1 MHEVTTLKN
10 TILTFLSFTHSTKT
24 LYMRPLF
31 LCLLIV
37 LEIPSWG
44 QMEVGAWREHLPY
57 SETID
62 VAYGDGIVYC
72 ATPFSV
78 FSFNTS
84 DNSIERISK
93 VNLLSGSDVSAI
105 HYDETSSTLIV
116 AYESGN
122 IDLVTKGTSFQL
134 SDISQ
139 SNVFGS
145 KRVNEIL
152 VKDGK
157 AYLSCGFGIVVVNI
171 ARREIADTWFLNGQ
185 NDIVEVNA
193 LDSDETYWYAATE
206 IGVFRA
212 ERSNPILANF
222 QSWEIMSDVPMED
235 ANYTDIMVL
244 NDQLFLVHET
254 SEGSELWYANRTDFN
269 WAILPGYES
278 TLVHDINFGN
288 GQFAVCSK
296 DLLTI
301 FNDDLSI
308 VSTHGSIASVNIDP
322 KAVLFDEAN
331 NVWFANFQKGL
342 FLRPAEGFEMNYQPE
357 GPNFFNAR
365 RIDSYNNNTWIAS
378 GGVDGTWTNNYDK
391 KGIYGIVD
399 DEWVNVAPGEGE
411 NDIASINDFMAV
423 SINPLANN
431 TVFLGSWEEGLI
443 QMIDGEIVEI
453 YNQDNSTLLQANFSG
468 SERIGVGGVDYDQE
482 GNLWFTNAYTA
493 NPLQVRQKNGEFV
506 SFNFQ
511 PDITSNEFLGD
522 VVAARQGFIWSIL
535 PRGNGLLV
543 LDHQGTIGNPNDDNY
558 RVLTNEEGEGGLPSM
573 DIYALEEDLDGEMW
587 VGTLQG
593 IAVFFAPDGIFT
605 SDNFDA
611 QQILIEQDGNIQILL
626 ETEQINCIEIDGAN
640 RKWVGT
646 ANSGVYLLSDDGLN
660 QIYHF
665 TTSNSPLLSNNIFDI
680 SIDHSAGEVFF
691 ATERGVVSF
700 NSTAT
705 NFVDEIE
712 EVTVYPNPVRED
724 YEGIITVDGLAY
736 QTDVKITDV
745 SGNLVFAT
753 ESNGGRATWDG
764 KGMDGKRVSTG
775 VYLIFCTN
783 QDGST
788 SNVAKVAVVR

>member
-1 MHEVTTLKN
+1 
-10 TILTFLSFTHSTKT
+10 
-24 LYMRPLF
+24 
-31 LCLLIV
+31 
-37 LEIPSWG
+37 
-44 QMEVGAWREHLPY
+44 VGAWREHLPY

-62 VAYGDGIVYC
+62 VTYGDGIVYC

-105 HYDETSSTLIV
+105 HYDEESSTLIV

-122 IDLVTKGTSFQL
+122 MDLITKGVSFQL

-145 KRVNEIL
+145 KRVNDIL
-152 VKDGK
+152 IKDGK

-171 ARREIADTWFLNGQ
+171 ARREIADSWFLNGQ
-185 NDIVEVNA
+185 DDIVEVNA
-193 LDSDETYWYAATE
+193 LDYDETYWYAATE
-206 IGVFRA
+206 IGLFRA

-222 QSWEIMSDVPMED
+222 ESWELTTDVPVE
-235 ANYTDIMVL
+235 NVTYTDLMVL
-244 NDQLFLVHET
+244 NDQLFLVRET
-254 SEGSELWYANRTDFN
+254 TDGSEVWYANRTDFN
-269 WAILPGYES
+269 WAILPGYET
-278 TLVHDINFGN
+278 TLVHDINYGN
-288 GQFAVCSK
+288 GQFAVCSQ
-296 DLLTI
+296 DLLSI
-301 FNDDLSI
+301 FNDDLSV

-322 KAVLFDEAN
+322 KAVLFDASN

-342 FLRPAEGFEMNYQPE
+342 FLRPAEGFEMKYQPE

-365 RIDSYNNNTWIAS
+365 RIDSFNNNTWIAS

-391 KGIYGIVD
+391 KGIYGLVN
-399 DEWVNVAPGEGE
+399 DEWVNVVPGPGE
-411 NDIASINDFMAV
+411 NDIASINDLLAV
-423 SINPLANN
+423 SINPLDNK

-443 QMIDGEIVEI
+443 QMINGEIVEI
-453 YNQDNSTLLQANFSG
+453 YNETNSTLLQANFSG
-468 SERIGVGGVDYDQE
+468 STRIGVGGVDFDQD
-482 GNLWFTNAYTA
+482 GNLWFTNAYVSD
-493 NPLQVRQKNGEFV
+493 PLQVRKKNGEFV
-506 SFNFQ
+506 AFNFQ
-511 PDITSNEFLGD
+511 PDIATDVFLAD

-543 LDHQGTIGNPNDDNY
+543 LDHKGTIDNLNDDSY
-558 RVLTNEEGEGGLPSM
+558 RLLTNEEGEGGLPSM
-573 DIYALEEDLDGEMW
+573 DIYSIEEDLDGEIW

-646 ANSGVYLLSDDGLN
+646 ASSGVYLLSADGLT

-665 TTSNSPLLSNNIFDI
+665 TEANSPLLSNNIFDV
-680 SIDHSAGEVFF
+680 SIDHSVGEVFF

-712 EVTVYPNPVRED
+712 DVTVFPNPVREN
-724 YEGIITVDGLAY
+724 YEGLITIDGLAY
-736 QTDVKITDV
+736 ETNVKITDV
-745 SGNLVFAT
+745 SGNLVHVT

-764 KGMDGKRVSTG
+764 KGMDGKRVTTG

-783 QDGST
+783 QEGST
-788 SNVAKVAVVR
+788 SKVAKVAIVK

>member
-24 LYMRPLF
+24 IYMRPIL

-37 LEIPSWG
+37 LQIPSWG
-44 QMEVGAWREHLPY
+44 QMEVGSWREHLPY

-84 DNSIERISK
+84 DNSLERISK

-122 IDLVTKGTSFQL
+122 IDLVTKGVSFQL

-185 NDIVEVNA
+185 DDIVEVNA
-193 LDSDETYWYAATE
+193 LDYDETYWYAATE

-222 QSWEIMSDVPMED
+222 QSWELMSDVPMED
-235 ANYTDIMVL
+235 VNYTDLMVL
-244 NDQLFLVHET
+244 NDQLFLVRET
-254 SEGSELWYANRTDFN
+254 TEGSELWYANRTDFN

-399 DEWVNVAPGEGE
+399 DEWVNIAPGEGE
-411 NDIASINDFMAV
+411 NDIASINDIMAV

-468 SERIGVGGVDYDQE
+468 SLRIGVGGVDYDQE
-482 GNLWFTNAYTA
+482 GNLWFTNAYTSD
-493 NPLQVRQKNGEFV
+493 PLQVRQKNGEFV
-506 SFNFQ
+506 PFNFQ

-665 TTSNSPLLSNNIFDI
+665 TAFNSPLLSNNIFDI
-680 SIDHSAGEVFF
+680 SINHSAGEVFF

-724 YEGIITVDGLAY
+724 YEGTVTIDGLAY
-736 QTDVKITDV
+736 ETDVKITDV
-745 SGNLVFAT
+745 SGNLVFTT

-764 KGMDGKRVSTG
+764 KGMDGKRVTTG